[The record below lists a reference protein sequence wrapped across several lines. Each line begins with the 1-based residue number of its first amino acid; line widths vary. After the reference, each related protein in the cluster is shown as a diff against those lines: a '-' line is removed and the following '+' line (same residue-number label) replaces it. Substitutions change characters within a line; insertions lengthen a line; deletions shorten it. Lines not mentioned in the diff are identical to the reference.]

1 MTIRPVA
8 LAAVGLL
15 ALAAC
20 GKTNHGAAAPT
31 TTTAATTSS
40 TAPPETGAP
49 AITTTLPAVATTVP
63 ASTTTLPATTSTTAP
78 APAQNL
84 TVTAS
89 IRAQLL
95 AAGAQ
100 SHGLQ
105 ASDYT
110 GLRPGETYYAYDPS
124 TTTYWAAAGL
134 MPSASSLPAQVSSQ
148 DDGAYL
154 LYQRPAGGAWK
165 VFDIG
170 LAGVGG
176 TPCSVVAPP
185 AIVALWG
192 WPAPGCRPAQI

>member
-8 LAAVGLL
+8 LAVMGLL
-15 ALAAC
+15 VLTAC
-20 GKTNHGAAAPT
+20 GKTSHRAAAT
-31 TTTAATTSS
+31 TTTATVSSTVPPAPAPAPTTIAPATTSS
-40 TAPPETGAP
+40 VT
-49 AITTTLPAVATTVP
+49 
-63 ASTTTLPATTSTTAP
+63 PATTSTTGSAT
-78 APAQNL
+78 AQNL

-89 IRAQLL
+89 VRAQLL

-124 TTTYWAAAGL
+124 TMTYWAAAGL
-134 MPSASSLPAQVSSQ
+134 LPNSSSYQAAVSSQ

-154 LYQRPAGGAWK
+154 LYEQPAGGAWK

-176 TPCSVVAPP
+176 TPCSVVPPP

-192 WPAPGCRPAQI
+192 WPAPGCRPARI